1 MGGGWPFPAA
11 PGPPRRRGAR
21 PSPSGGIWR
30 SRVRGAHTRAI
41 VEGRAREAPFVGR
54 AAELARL
61 EAALDR
67 AAAGHPTLV
76 VVGGEAGIGKTFL
89 VAELGRR
96 ASARGARLLIGG
108 CLDLGGTGIPYA
120 PFVEALRSLVRDV
133 EPGRLPALLGPGR
146 AELAR
151 LLPELAP
158 RGPEPSPGLE
168 GRELARARLF
178 ELLLGVLERLGRDA
192 PTVLV
197 VEDLHLADEA
207 TRDLLRFLARNLRAV
222 RILVVCTIRTEET
235 GRGHPAA
242 GLLAELEGREGTERI
257 ELGRLGRAEL
267 AAQLAGLLGRSPAPE
282 LVERVLARSDGIPF
296 FAEQVLAAGEQAV
309 DDLSPRLRDIAA
321 LSEPTRDV
329 LRIASAAGPR
339 IDDRLL
345 AIVAGLPEPDLF
357 GALRDALACRI
368 IVPVDGA
375 DGRAVAFSHALLREA
390 VEVEL
395 LPGERIRL
403 HARYAEALLAHPELA
418 GSPSA
423 LPAELLHHWE
433 AAGRPERALPAA
445 IEAGRAAE
453 RVYAFADASRQYE
466 RALALL
472 GRVPPA
478 DRPADLDRAELLH
491 HAADCAALAG
501 AYDVA
506 IRRWRDAIALVD
518 PAADPKQ
525 AGLLRYR
532 LRWSLWAAGD
542 HAAAVA
548 ELDEALRLIPADPP
562 SAERARAL
570 AQQGG
575 ILMYEGRLEESK
587 AVAEKALV
595 VASAVGATPEAAF
608 ALGVLAWDLAGL
620 GEPEQAM
627 ALLDS
632 VQAIADA
639 YDRVEG
645 LALAYT
651 HRSAILERMG
661 RLEEALRVA
670 RQGIEAVRARG
681 LERTYGTALLANA
694 ASVLYALGGW
704 DEADRLTR
712 GALDRQPSGTDA
724 ILLHATR
731 GRLLVG
737 RGRFDEAVAELDA
750 ARPMSERALVSEYA
764 GRIAAALAEL
774 ALWRG
779 RPDEALA
786 IVASRVVEAPDARPD
801 PVGLGLAC
809 LGLRAAA
816 DEAERARAVHDP
828 ATLSL
833 ALATGDR
840 LLAWVR
846 HDEPLPAGDPGGFAI
861 ALCAA
866 EATRLRGP
874 GDPAAWRTAAEAC
887 AAAGRPYPAAYGR
900 LREAEALV
908 AAGAGRG
915 PVAAALGEARGPA
928 AALGAGPLLRAVDL
942 LARRIRI
949 ELLPSLAGPAAGPA
963 AHGGPGRET
972 GGRPA
977 VDGLGLTPRERE
989 VLGLVALGRT
999 NREIAAALF
1008 ISEKTASVHVTN
1020 ILAKLGAAN
1029 RAEAA
1034 GIAVRLGLAAE
1045 EA

>member
-1 MGGGWPFPAA
+1 M
-11 PGPPRRRGAR
+11 
-21 PSPSGGIWR
+21 
-30 SRVRGAHTRAI
+30 
-41 VEGRAREAPFVGR
+41 EDRAREAPFVGR

-67 AAAGHPTLV
+67 AAAGQPTLV
-76 VVGGEAGIGKTFL
+76 VVGGEAGIGKTRL

-96 ASARGARLLIGG
+96 ASARGARLLVGG

-151 LLPELAP
+151 LLPELET
-158 RGPEPSPGLE
+158 RGVEPAAGLE

-197 VEDLHLADEA
+197 VEDLHLADDA

-222 RILVVCTIRTEET
+222 RILVVCTVRTEET
-235 GRGHPAA
+235 GGRHPAV
-242 GLLAELEGREGTERI
+242 GLLAELEGREGTVRI

-267 AAQLAGLLGRSPAPE
+267 AAQLAGLLGRPPAPE

-296 FAEQVLAAGEQAV
+296 FAEQLLAAGEQTA
-309 DDLSPRLRDIAA
+309 DDLSPRLRDILGARIAA
-321 LSEPTRDV
+321 LSGPTRNV

-345 AIVAGLPEPDLF
+345 AIVADLPEPDLF
-357 GALRDALACRI
+357 GALRDALARRI
-368 IVPVDGA
+368 LVPVDGA

-395 LPGERIRL
+395 LPGERMRL
-403 HARYAEALLAHPELA
+403 HARYAAALLAHPELA
-418 GSPSA
+418 GSTSA

-433 AAGRPERALPAA
+433 AAGRPERALPSA

-453 RVYAFADASRQYE
+453 GVYAFADASRHYE

-472 GRVPPA
+472 ERVPPA
-478 DRPADLDRAELLH
+478 DRPADLDRAELLQ

-518 PAADPKQ
+518 PAADPKR

-548 ELDEALRLIPADPP
+548 ELDEALRLIPSDPP

-587 AVAEKALV
+587 TVAEEAL
-595 VASAVGATPEAAF
+595 AIANAVGAAPEAAF

-627 ALLDS
+627 ALLDH

-694 ASVLYALGGW
+694 ASILYALGGW
-704 DEADRLTR
+704 DEADRLASD
-712 GALDRQPSGTDA
+712 ALDHQPSGTDA

-737 RGRFDEAVAELDA
+737 RGRFDEAATELEA
-750 ARPMSERALVSEYA
+750 ARLMSERALVSEYA

-779 RPDEALA
+779 RPDATIA
-786 IVASRVVEAPDARPD
+786 IVASRVLEAPDARRD
-801 PVGLGLAC
+801 PSGLALAR

-816 DEAERARAVHDP
+816 DEAERARAVRDP
-828 ATLSL
+828 AALSL

-846 HDEPLPAGDPGGFAI
+846 RDEPLPGGDPGGLAI
-861 ALCAA
+861 ALCTA
-866 EATRLRGP
+866 EATRLRGA
-874 GDPAAWRTAAEAC
+874 GDPAAWRAAAEAC

-915 PVAAALGEARGPA
+915 AVAAALGEARGTA
-928 AALGAGPLLRAVDL
+928 AALGAAPLLRAVDQ

-949 ELLPSLAGPAAGPA
+949 EPLPSRAGPAAVGRRSRSVG
-963 AHGGPGRET
+963 HG

-977 VDGLGLTPRERE
+977 GSRRP
-989 VLGLVALGRT
+989 
-999 NREIAAALF
+999 AA
-1008 ISEKTASVHVTN
+1008 
-1020 ILAKLGAAN
+1020 
-1029 RAEAA
+1029 
-1034 GIAVRLGLAAE
+1034 
-1045 EA
+1045 